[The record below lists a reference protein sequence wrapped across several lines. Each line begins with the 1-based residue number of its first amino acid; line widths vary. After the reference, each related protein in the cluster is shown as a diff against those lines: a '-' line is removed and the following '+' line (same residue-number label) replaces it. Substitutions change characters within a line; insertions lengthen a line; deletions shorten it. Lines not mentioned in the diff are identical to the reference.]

1 MNNYRCGEELAIKC
15 LTAKGYTIIDQRD
28 NPSCWKKDI
37 DITAIRDGVSNDIEI
52 KWDSRIGNSNAFFF
66 ELLADM
72 DNNKVGWAYFT
83 QADYIFYGD
92 SRNKRFY
99 VFSSADMRDYLDT
112 HKGEYETRIASDYR
126 MDGTVRKKT
135 LGAIVPIGRFKRAV
149 KMQEIDIEQRLS
161 NAGF

>member
-1 MNNYRCGEELAIKC
+1 
-15 LTAKGYTIIDQRD
+15 
-28 NPSCWKKDI
+28 
-37 DITAIRDGVSNDIEI
+37 
-52 KWDSRIGNSNAFFF
+52 
-66 ELLADM
+66 M

-149 KMQEIDIEQRLS
+149 KMQEIDIE
-161 NAGF
+161 